1 MIGWDSVKL
10 KNVSIW
16 VLAFLVFALRYWLAL
31 PAKND
36 SGNVGFYLGQR
47 VEIEA
52 VVAESPDI
60 EDAVGI
66 FYLDVR
72 KIKLFGSWREIVGKI
87 AIKTVMVQMPE
98 IGDILILSGI
108 LEEYFIP
115 DPRIRGFIKSPS
127 VEVVNRSAYNVFGAL
142 HRLKLVLIERLNGVF
157 PEPSSSLA
165 AGILLGSRSAIPAD
179 NKQDFKTCGL
189 THILAIS
196 GYNIVIVISFIS
208 AICAFLP
215 RKYSVT
221 LSILMVAVFT
231 LLVGASASVVR
242 AAFMGSLSLVA
253 KFFGRPYSGLR
264 ALFITGFA
272 MALLDPFIIFYDI
285 GFQLSFAATA
295 GMILFSKRI
304 NEKLKFV
311 PEKFSL
317 RENLA
322 STWSAQVFALPII
335 FFQFKNFSAI
345 STFANLVVLPFIPI
359 LMVGSFLGLIF
370 GKIFAGPTWILF
382 EAVIYIIHLL
392 AGIPGASFN
401 F

>member
-1 MIGWDSVKL
+1 MKL

-16 VLAFLVFALRYWLAL
+16 ILAFLIFACRYWLAL
-31 PAKND
+31 PEKDD
-36 SGNVGFYLGQR
+36 SANAGFYVGQR

-52 VVAESPDI
+52 AVDESPDMQ
-60 EDAVGI
+60 DTVGI
-66 FYLDVR
+66 FYLDAR
-72 KIKLFGSWREIVGKI
+72 KIKLFENWRAISGQI
-87 AIKTVMVQMPE
+87 AIKTVLLEEPE
-98 IGDILILSGI
+98 IGDILIVSGN
-108 LEEYFIP
+108 LEEYFIA
-115 DPRIRGFIKSPS
+115 DPRILGFIKNPK
-127 VEVVNRSAYNVFGAL
+127 VEVVKKSGFNVFGIL
-142 HRLKLVLIERLNGVF
+142 HGLKLILIARLNSVF
-157 PEPSSSLA
+157 PEPSASLA
-165 AGILLGSRSAIPAD
+165 AGLLLGSRSAIPAD
-179 NKQDFKTCGL
+179 VKGDFKTCGL

-208 AICAFLP
+208 AIFSFLP
-215 RKYSVT
+215 RKYSVIV
-221 LSILMVAVFT
+221 SIFTVAIFT
-231 LLVGASASVVR
+231 ILVGASASVVR
-242 AAFMGSLSLVA
+242 AAIMGSLALIA

-264 ALFITGFA
+264 ALFMTGFIMA
-272 MALLDPFIIFYDI
+272 MLDPFIIFYDI

-304 NEKLKFV
+304 NEKLKCV

-345 STFANLVVLPFIPI
+345 STFANLTILPSIPL

-382 EAVIYIIHLL
+382 EAVMYAIHLF